1 MARCT
6 DAMTG
11 HSPNS
16 TLTCVELVPEANS
29 QGHAL
34 FRALLQDN
42 DKTEMQTLASNNNG
56 RVEFLT
62 ANAMD
67 ISPDLLAKQ
76 DIVYVAAMVNQPS
89 KRQVLRRVVSCM
101 KPGARMLC
109 RSGNGLRQVMYE
121 HVPDEWFAG
130 TRGEVDMRAQSSHT
144 MVGQVVV
151 RMRAEAE

>member
-1 MARCT
+1 M
-6 DAMTG
+6 MSTG
-11 HSPNS
+11 RSPNT
-16 TLTCVELVPEANS
+16 TLTCVELVPEANL

-42 DKTEMQTLASNNNG
+42 DKADMQPLAAQNNG

-67 ISPDLLAKQ
+67 ISPDLLAQQ
-76 DIVYVAAMVNQPS
+76 DVVYVAAMVNQPS
-89 KRQVLRRVVSCM
+89 KQQVLRQVANHM

-121 HVPDEWFAG
+121 HVPDEWFLG
-130 TRGEVDMRAQSSHT
+130 TRGEVDIRAQSSHT

-151 RMRAEAE
+151 TIKAEAD